1 MWLKFI
7 IKKKKKERKKGRKN
21 IIFEKYNTAFH
32 MHFLVGN
39 FVGS

>member
-7 IKKKKKERKKGRKN
+7 IKKKREKKGRKN

-32 MHFLVGN
+32 VHFLVRN